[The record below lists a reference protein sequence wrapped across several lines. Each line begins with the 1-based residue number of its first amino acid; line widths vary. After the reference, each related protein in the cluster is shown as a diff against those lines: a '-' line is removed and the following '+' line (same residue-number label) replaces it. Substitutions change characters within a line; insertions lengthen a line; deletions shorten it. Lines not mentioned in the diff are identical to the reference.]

1 MDYVEQKKAHR
12 AAAADVSGEDPD
24 EEQATIRSGGIQR
37 LNHEIPAI
45 GFPL

>member
-24 EEQATIRSGGIQR
+24 EEQATIRSGGMQSA
-37 LNHEIPAI
+37 LTEI
-45 GFPL
+45 